1 MKSLVIVESPTK
13 AKTLTKF
20 LGNRYVVMASMG
32 HVRDLPA
39 SKLSVDIENDFEPTY
54 EITEKAQKNIKALLK
69 EAQDA
74 DTIYLATDPD
84 REGEAIA
91 WHLKYILE
99 NNGGTKAKKKN
110 SYNFKRAVFHE
121 ITKSAVDDAFDHT
134 TDLNIDLIDAQQGR
148 RVLDRLVGYKL
159 SPLLWKKVR
168 YGLSAGRV
176 QSVAV
181 RLIVERERERT
192 AFKPEEYWSV
202 NAIFE
207 NTKKQSF
214 KASLV
219 QFNNKKLTILN
230 ATECDKITQTLKNDT
245 FEITDVKLGE
255 RKRNPYPPFKTSTM
269 QQSASNLFGY
279 SAKQTMSAAQKLFEK
294 GFITYHRTDSF
305 SLSKDFIS
313 NARNYISDRLGSD
326 FVSEDVNVYKNK
338 SKNAQEAHEAIRPT
352 DLSILPSSPKIS
364 KLGDYEKNVYRMIY
378 LRSLECQMKPAV
390 YDTVSVDVTSSSK
403 YLLKASGSKL
413 KFSGWLEAGKLVG
426 FDKREDEE
434 SLENFDADVQNGD
447 KVYLQDL
454 KSDQHFTQPPARYS
468 DATLIKALEELEI
481 GRPSTYAPTIS
492 TIISRGY
499 VRKDARYF
507 VPEDVSYVVTDLL
520 VEHFPDVVDYQF
532 TAEIENELDKIA
544 DGEIEWTKVISQFYK
559 PFEQNLLIK
568 EDALKKA
575 DFTKLGESDEKCPEC
590 GKVLFI
596 KLGKYGKFL
605 SCSGFPDCKYAKPIN
620 DNPELPQE
628 DFGKCDICGE
638 GDLILKQGRFGKF
651 LACNNYPKCKNTKP
665 FLEKIGVSCPK
676 CKEGDVVVKKSKYKV
691 FYGCSRYPE
700 CDFASWK
707 KPVEGEP
714 YIEKEQT
721 QSIASAKKAKGT
733 KSKSKAKSKTAKKT
747 ASKAKSTQKTSKKTK
762 QTKKSVEKIT
772 QI

>member
-13 AKTLTKF
+13 AKTLTKY
-20 LGNRYVVMASMG
+20 LGANYAVKASMG

-39 SKLSVDIENDFEPTY
+39 NKLSVDVENNFEPTY
-54 EITEKAQKNIKALLK
+54 EITEKAQKNIKDLIK
-69 EAQDA
+69 EAKDA

-99 NNGGTKAKKKN
+99 TGGSASKSKKN
-110 SYNFKRAVFHE
+110 KFNFKRAVFHE
-121 ITKSAVDDAFDHT
+121 ITKNAVEEAFKHT
-134 TDLNIDLIDAQQGR
+134 TDLNVNLVDAQQGR

-181 RLIVERERERT
+181 RLVVERERERT
-192 AFKPEEYWSV
+192 AFKPEEYWTID
-202 NAIFE
+202 AIFD
-207 NTKKQSF
+207 NSKKQSF
-214 KASLV
+214 KASLA
-219 QFNNKKLTILN
+219 QHNNKKISIKSK
-230 ATECDKITQTLKNDT
+230 TECDKVLETLNKDSYT
-245 FEITDVKLGE
+245 ITDLKIGE

-294 GFITYHRTDSF
+294 GYITYHRTDSF
-305 SLSKDFIS
+305 TLSNDFIN
-313 NARNYISDRLGSD
+313 NARSYVSDRLGAQ
-326 FVSEDVNVYKNK
+326 FISEEVNIYRNK

-352 DLSILPSSPKIS
+352 DLNLLPNSSKLS
-364 KLGDYEKNVYRMIY
+364 KLGDYEKNVYKMIF

-390 YDTVSVDVTSSSK
+390 YDTVSVDVTSSSN
-403 YLLKASGSKL
+403 YILKASGSKL
-413 KFSGWLEAGKLVG
+413 KFAGWLEAGKLVG
-426 FDKREDEE
+426 FDKREDDE
-434 SLENFDADVQNGD
+434 SVENFDAVVEIGD
-447 KVYLQDL
+447 KVFLQSIQ
-454 KSDQHFTQPPARYS
+454 SDQHFTQPPARYS

-499 VRKDARYF
+499 VRKEAKYF

-544 DGEIEWTKVISQFYK
+544 EGEINWKDVISNFYT
-559 PFEQNLLIK
+559 PFEKNLKVK

-590 GKVLFI
+590 GKTLFI

-628 DFGKCDICGE
+628 DFGKCDVCGE

-665 FLEKIGVSCPK
+665 YLEKIGVKCPK
-676 CKEGDVVVKKSKYKV
+676 CQEGDVIVKKAKRRI
-691 FYGCSRYPE
+691 FYGCSRYPD

-707 KPVEGEP
+707 IPVAGEP
-714 YIEKEQT
+714 YVEKAEKQKKVK
-721 QSIASAKKAKGT
+721 SEVKKPAKAVKSVKA
-733 KSKSKAKSKTAKKT
+733 
-747 ASKAKSTQKTSKKTK
+747 QKVKLP
-762 QTKKSVEKIT
+762 KKSSTKVKKVKIT
-772 QI
+772 PESIETIT